1 MLPEQDPLT
10 NPYAPPAASSTE
22 RGAEA
27 RPRGVSRYDD
37 EQRSVLLLLV
47 LSVVTLGIYPAFW
60 YLRRQPFLDS
70 LDASKKLGGLPIVLV
85 ATTFGLF
92 FVSFFVEFT
101 HASDGLSRI
110 AQLADGIFNLFV
122 AFRAAAILRSDFART
137 GRMLHISGAGVFFF
151 GMLYLQHVLNEAAAT
166 PPRVPRSSST

>member
-1 MLPEQDPLT
+1 MLPERDPLT
-10 NPYAPPAASSTE
+10 NPYAPPASSAE
-22 RGAEA
+22 RGADA
-27 RPRGVSRYDD
+27 HPAGGVSRYDD
-37 EQRSVLLLLV
+37 QQRSVLLLLV

-92 FVSFFVEFT
+92 FVGFFVEFV
-101 HASDGLSRI
+101 HASDGISRI

-166 PPRVPRSSST
+166 PPRLPKS

>member
-1 MLPEQDPLT
+1 MLPGQDPLT
-10 NPYAPPAASSTE
+10 NPYAPPGASAD

-27 RPRGVSRYDD
+27 RPSGGVSRYDD

-47 LSVVTLGIYPAFW
+47 LCVVTLGIYPAFW

-70 LDASKKLGGLPIVLV
+70 LDASKKLGGLPIVLI
-85 ATTFGLF
+85 AMTFGLF
-92 FVSFFVEFT
+92 FVGFFVGLT
-101 HASDGLSRI
+101 HASDGITRI
-110 AQLADGIFNLFV
+110 AQLADGIFNLVV
-122 AFRAAAILRSDFART
+122 AFRVAAILRSDFART

-166 PPRVPRSSST
+166 PPRLPRS